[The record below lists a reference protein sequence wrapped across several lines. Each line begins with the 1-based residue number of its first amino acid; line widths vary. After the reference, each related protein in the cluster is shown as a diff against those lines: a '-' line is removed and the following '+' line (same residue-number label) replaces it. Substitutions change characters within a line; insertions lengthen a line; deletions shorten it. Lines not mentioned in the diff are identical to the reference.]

1 MVPKKWGAFQRMP
14 CLLWYLSAC
23 WKAAISHPLR
33 WRMPNSSCQ
42 GSINI
47 SFVFIVHYARTV
59 TCVGLFFSPCF
70 LLLFKFLF
78 IYFWGVFQCVWSRG
92 CSVVTPRVSTLC
104 STEKMKAGLHAA
116 FFLFCFLSLCAGYYI
131 CLQYRFSYCF

>member
-1 MVPKKWGAFQRMP
+1 M
-14 CLLWYLSAC
+14 C
-23 WKAAISHPLR
+23 WS
-33 WRMPNSSCQ
+33 
-42 GSINI
+42 
-47 SFVFIVHYARTV
+47 
-59 TCVGLFFSPCF
+59 FFSPCF

-92 CSVVTPRVSTLC
+92 CSVVTPRVSMLC